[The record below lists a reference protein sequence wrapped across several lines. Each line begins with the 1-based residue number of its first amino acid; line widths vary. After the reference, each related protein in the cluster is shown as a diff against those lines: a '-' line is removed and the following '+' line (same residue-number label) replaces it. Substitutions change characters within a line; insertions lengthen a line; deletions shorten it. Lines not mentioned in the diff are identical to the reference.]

1 MSSVAILLSGECRF
15 PIQKFNFM
23 TKHLWVSFR
32 SCFLRMF
39 HQLSWGIKIKE
50 EELIGIRSSGH
61 KSSLPPPSS

>member
-23 TKHLWVSFR
+23 TKHLWVSFC

-50 EELIGIRSSGH
+50 EELIGMVEINC
-61 KSSLPPPSS
+61 